1 MRSSALTV
9 SVTTLASY
17 LEMVVRSQKRKVI
30 YTSIDKVDVKRVFF
44 KIEKEGK
51 ERISLLLSVSLK

>member
-1 MRSSALTV
+1 
-9 SVTTLASY
+9 
-17 LEMVVRSQKRKVI
+17 MVVRSQKRKVI

-51 ERISLLLSVSLK
+51 ERNALLLSVSLK